1 MEKVIEEIQ
10 QAIKAL
16 TPITQTTPIGAEQII
31 DARYSLG
38 KALNEAL
45 KISCNPVLSEVP
57 PSDQYRDTE
66 ADGITFCGKCGSM
79 KAW

>member
-1 MEKVIEEIQ
+1 MTKRDECLKAIQCLYLEVDATIAGDVKQKVLE
-10 QAIKAL
+10 
-16 TPITQTTPIGAEQII
+16 
-31 DARYSLG
+31 
-38 KALNEAL
+38 ALNEAL

-57 PSDQYRDTE
+57 PSDQYRDIE